1 MRFSFDKA
9 ACQNTRR
16 ALRKEWLLTN
26 GLGDYASSSI
36 LCCNTR
42 KYHGLL
48 VVNTPFG
55 RHVLLSNLEESVVG
69 GGREF
74 FLSARKHP
82 GTLYPHG
89 HEYLESFLLDQW
101 PKSVYCVGEV
111 RLSREILLIQG
122 KSRLVLRYAVEGSV
136 AIPPLTLRIRPLLAF
151 RNFHA
156 LTCANAAL
164 REETAA
170 VEGGFGITPYAAL
183 PPLYIQAQTV
193 GRVPK
198 GHPGVA
204 FTPAPAWC
212 RNVEYF
218 KEQERGFP
226 YSEDLFMPGVLEI
239 PLPPLPK
246 GGCVY
251 VVAGTEPCDEN
262 LDKLWQAESR
272 ARIKAHKNG
281 GGIVGHLEQ
290 TGRQFCISTTSGRS
304 SVLAG
309 YHWFDAWG
317 RDTLISLPGLA
328 FLGGREEFGL
338 KVLAD
343 VGKHVH
349 NGLVPNMFSDSGDH
363 AYNSVDAALWYAYC
377 VQTVLDTVP
386 KGAAWVREH
395 AWPALKAIVEGYR
408 KGPGMGIYVDEE
420 GLLHAGDER
429 TQLTWMDA
437 QSDGR
442 PVTPRHGCP
451 VEVNALWYNTLAL
464 ADRLAVLFKEQK
476 PAGDRLLANM
486 RKTFVRRFW
495 VREKGGY
502 LGDVWR
508 DGLLDRSIRP
518 NQIFAVSLPN
528 AILPEDYQAQV
539 VECVRNRLLTPFGL
553 RTLSPDDPAYRGRY
567 HGTPAARDAAYHQGT
582 VWPWLLGHY
591 TDALLR
597 VAWDVDGAVQNLLEI
612 LTPLFSVHLAEAGL
626 AGISEVFDGSPSYE
640 PDGCIT
646 QAWSVGECLRLL
658 KRVSA
663 VAPEIYS
670 AWETQVAYEMAHPA
684 SGDTAGVC
692 RIAMTT
698 AKPAAKK

>member
-26 GLGDYASSSI
+26 DLGDYASSSI

-48 VVNTPFG
+48 VVNTAFG
-55 RHVLLSNLEESVVG
+55 RHVLLSTLEESVVG
-69 GGREF
+69 GGKEF
-74 FLSARKHP
+74 FLSTRQHP
-82 GTLYPHG
+82 EVLHPHG
-89 HEYLESFLLDQW
+89 HEYLEAFLLDQW
-101 PKSVYCVGEV
+101 PQSVYRVGEV
-111 RLSREILLIQG
+111 RLRREILLVRS
-122 KSRLVLRYAVEGSV
+122 KSRVILRYSIEGPDR
-136 AIPPLTLRIRPLLAF
+136 IPPLTLRIRPLLAF

-156 LTCANAAL
+156 LTSQNGVL

-170 VEGGFGITPYAAL
+170 VEGGFGIAPYTGL
-183 PPLYIQAQTV
+183 PPLYIQAQSV
-193 GRVPK
+193 ERIPRGR
-198 GHPGVA
+198 PGIA
-204 FTPAPAWC
+204 FAPEPAWC

-226 YSEDLFMPGVLEI
+226 FTEDLFMPGVLEI

-251 VVAGTEPCDEN
+251 VAIGTEPC
-262 LDKLWQAESR
+262 AESMDKIWQTESH
-272 ARIKAHKNG
+272 ACMKAHKNG

-290 TGRQFCISTTSGRS
+290 SGRQFCITTPSGRPA
-304 SVLAG
+304 VLAG

-317 RDTLISLPGLA
+317 RDTLISLPGLT
-328 FLGGREEFGL
+328 FLSGREELGL
-338 KVLAD
+338 RILAD
-343 VGKHVH
+343 VGKHIH
-349 NGLVPNMFSDSGDH
+349 NGLVPNMFSDTGSH

-377 VQTVLDTVP
+377 VQTVLDAVP
-386 KGAAWVREH
+386 NGLAWVREH
-395 AWPALKAIVEGYR
+395 AWHSIKAIVEGYR
-408 KGPGMGIYVDEE
+408 NGLGMGIYVDAD
-420 GLLHAGDER
+420 GLLHAGDAH

-437 QSDGR
+437 QLHGH
-442 PVTPRHGCP
+442 PITPRHGCP

-464 ADRLAVLFKEQK
+464 ADRLAQAFKE
-476 PAGDRLLANM
+476 PELAGTHALTHM
-486 RKTFVRRFW
+486 RKTFVQRFW
-495 VREKGGY
+495 VHEKGGY

-508 DGLLDRSIRP
+508 DGWLDQSIRP

-528 AILPEDYQAQV
+528 AILPEEYQPQV

-553 RTLSPDDPAYRGRY
+553 RTLSPDNPAYKGRY
-567 HGTPAARDAAYHQGT
+567 HGTPADRDAAYHQGT

-597 VAWDVDGAVQNLLEI
+597 VAWDVDGAVQNLLKI
-612 LTPLFSVHLAEAGL
+612 ITPLFSVHLADAGL

-646 QAWSVGECLRLL
+646 QAWSVAECLRLL
-658 KRVSA
+658 RRLREVSPYIFH
-663 VAPEIYS
+663 V
-670 AWETQVAYEMAHPA
+670 WEENVAYQMAHPA

-692 RIAMTT
+692 RITMTT
-698 AKPAAKK
+698 GKTVTKK